1 MPRVAEWPQV
11 SACVKVF
18 SKDTGFSAGLP
29 HFWPDSRVEKDQIKA
44 ARNSVG

>member
-1 MPRVAEWPQV
+1 MPRVAEWSQV
-11 SACVKVF
+11 SARVKAF

-29 HFWPDSRVEKDQIKA
+29 HFWPDSRVQRDQTKA